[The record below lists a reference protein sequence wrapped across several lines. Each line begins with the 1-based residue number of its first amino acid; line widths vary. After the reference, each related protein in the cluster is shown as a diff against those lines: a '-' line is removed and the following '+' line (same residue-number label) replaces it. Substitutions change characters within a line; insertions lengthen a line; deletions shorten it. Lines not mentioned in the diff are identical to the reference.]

1 MSDHVSI
8 LDVSSEP
15 VTLTIGDTVYAVSA
29 LGPGDH
35 AKAEVFMRD
44 QRLAAFVRQ
53 TRNTPMTDDA
63 RGIAIGRIMCEPVLL
78 NDLLLSYQSRLYM
91 LWLSLKK
98 KTAGITLDQVHAM
111 TEVTTSLLTTL
122 MNKITGIGGDK
133 ETPGNVPFPPSAD
146 AAEVSTPPSDATT
159 GQTN

>member
-1 MSDHVSI
+1 MPDNVSI

-15 VTLTIGDTVYAVSA
+15 VTLTIGEHIYAVSP
-29 LGPGDH
+29 LGPGDY
-35 AKAEVFMRD
+35 AKAEAYMRD
-44 QRLAAFVRQ
+44 QRLAGFLRQ

-63 RGIAIGRIMCEPVLL
+63 RGIALGRIVCEPVLL

-98 KTAGITLDQVHAM
+98 QTAGITLDQVHAM
-111 TEVTTSLLTTL
+111 TEVTTSMLTDI
-122 MNKITGIGGDK
+122 MNKITRIGEEE

-146 AAEVSTPPSDATT
+146 VAEASILPSDVTT
-159 GQTN
+159 GPTS

>member
-1 MSDHVSI
+1 MPDSVSI
-8 LDVSSEP
+8 LNVSSEP
-15 VTLTIGDTVYAVSA
+15 VTLTIGEQTYAVSP
-29 LGPGDH
+29 LGPGDY
-35 AKAEVFMRD
+35 AKAEAYMRD
-44 QRLAAFVRQ
+44 TRLGAFLKQ

-98 KTAGITLDQVHAM
+98 QTAGITLDQVHAM
-111 TEVTTSLLTTL
+111 TEVTTSMLTNI
-122 MNKITGIGGDK
+122 MNTITRIGEDE
-133 ETPGNVPFPPSAD
+133 ETRGNVPFPQSAGV
-146 AAEVSTPPSDATT
+146 AEASTPPSDVTT